1 MYVGSSPVFEFLI
14 CVWSPI
20 LQPLLVIAI
29 TLVYVM
35 HFSGPFDVHILH
47 ENVSSV

>member
-1 MYVGSSPVFEFLI
+1 MYAGLSPVFKFLV

-20 LQPLLVIAI
+20 LQTLLVIAI
-29 TLVYVM
+29 KLVYVM
-35 HFSGPFDVHILH
+35 HFFGPFDVHILH